1 MSRKGRKIVCA
12 MQKCQR
18 ARGKVLMIRLTKH
31 IISSVMSGWQGKLSS
46 VCAMRSVMGKWRLF
60 HAEKQRCLWGG
71 MG

>member
-18 ARGKVLMIRLTKH
+18 ARGNRLSTLVTKR
-31 IISSVMSGWQGKLSS
+31 IISLVMSGWQGKLSS
-46 VCAMRSVMGKWRLF
+46 VFAMRSVMGKWRLF
-60 HAEKQRCLWGG
+60 HAGKQRCLWGG